1 MSQSWCVLAPH
12 CGDLKAQPEAARQ
25 DEHCLAG
32 AGLLQPLAEKRGGEA
47 QHGDSN
53 GKYVADLLQ
62 VPLQA
67 VRAMQCQKR
76 VFEDAEGVHLANGQ
90 MNREGS
96 GRHQP
101 AAEAGRGNS
110 ASAIEK

>member
-1 MSQSWCVLAPH
+1 VCAGAH
-12 CGDLKAQPEAARQ
+12 CGDLKAQPEAARR

-67 VRAMQCQKR
+67 VRAMQRQKR
-76 VFEDAEGVHLANGQ
+76 VFEDAEGVHLADRQ

-96 GRHQP
+96 WRHQP
-101 AAEAGRGNS
+101 AAETRCGNGVR
-110 ASAIEK
+110 AIEK